1 MGILEIWAVVFFAE
15 LVRKLVE
22 VAFVLMSDVP
32 RELAILS
39 KVQQLWDEAFTAGA
53 DKMQD
58 GGNNKA
64 VKGLVVLLEILP
76 LYSALVTTDQDASL
90 FFSSIW

>member
-76 LYSALVTTDQDASL
+76 LYSALVTTDQNASL